1 MTTLAAIIRLLINNN
16 IIKDNMI
23 KKTLILIAFCISSIT
38 YGQDSD
44 EILAEG
50 KLLFR
55 LEKASWNGT
64 DDFLLRFPDKRNL
77 IGGYLS
83 YESDNHKI
91 MTIFFSKEN
100 NDSLFVRYQFD
111 SIPDTPLVI
120 DTVNLNVTSYE
131 KDLIEIRQDAIQRIS
146 SNSDNFFT
154 FYKNTSLNPIPLI
167 KDKER
172 KVFVLTGPQVSNLV
186 IIGNDYL
193 LEYDK
198 KNKLKNEI
206 QIHKSLLQYPYK
218 SDDPDN
224 KLEST
229 FHSHVVSDY
238 INSTDICTLL
248 LYKNYVEWKQHYVMS
263 KKCVS
268 IFDMEK
274 ENLAII
280 TRKAWDK
287 IYKHQSEKE

>member
-1 MTTLAAIIRLLINNN
+1 MIRKI
-16 IIKDNMI
+16 
-23 KKTLILIAFCISSIT
+23 LILIAICISSIA
-38 YGQDSD
+38 YGQNSD

-50 KLLFR
+50 KLLYR

-64 DDFLLRFPDKRNL
+64 DDFLSRFPDKRNS

-83 YESDNHKI
+83 YESDSHEI
-91 MTIFFSKEN
+91 MTIFFSREN
-100 NDSLFVRYQFD
+100 NDSLLVRYQFD
-111 SIPDTPLVI
+111 SIPNTPLEI
-120 DTVNLNVTSYE
+120 DTLNLRVTSLE
-131 KDLIEIRQDAIQRIS
+131 KDLIEIRQDAIKRIS

-154 FYKNTSLNPIPLI
+154 FYKNTALNPIPLI
-167 KDKER
+167 QGKER

-186 IIGNDYL
+186 IIRNDYL

-198 KNKLKNEI
+198 KNSLKNKI

-218 SDDPDN
+218 SDDPKN

-229 FHSHVVSDY
+229 YHSHVVSDY

-248 LYKNYVEWKQHYVMS
+248 LYKDYVEWKQHYVMS
-263 KKCVS
+263 KKYVS

-274 ENLAII
+274 DNLAII

-287 IYKHQSEKE
+287 IYKHQNKKITAANNKYKQ